1 MGTPEEKPL
10 KVKEKPKKKT
20 FKEKIAAIK
29 ENITVEPVL
38 ACYVIPGVLSRLA
51 TQNLYL
57 DKACRVNMQYGD
69 KVCDALIARAGNK
82 YLKEELAVQEL
93 IAGME
98 TWKNVL
104 LTAIPSFLIL
114 FVGAWSDRTGKRK
127 ICILLPIIGELI
139 MCLSNI
145 LNAYFFYE
153 LPVEVT
159 MFFEAF
165 FPAITGGWITTY
177 MGVFAY
183 ISDISSEQSRTFRVG
198 IANLCLTAGGPIGS
212 VFSGILLKLT
222 GYYGVF
228 TMSSLLYLFSIFY
241 GFIYITDPERPLTK
255 KSIQVSQFRMFKR
268 SDELHFLRSI
278 LLYVSRF

>member
-1 MGTPEEKPL
+1 MAPSEKMGTPEEQPL
-10 KVKEKPKKKT
+10 KVKEKPKKTT
-20 FKEKIAAIK
+20 FKEKIAVIK

-51 TQNLYL
+51 NQNLNL
-57 DKACRVNMQYGD
+57 DKACRVNMQFGD
-69 KVCDALIARAGNK
+69 QVCDALIAKEGTK
-82 YLKEELAVQEL
+82 YLKQELAVQEL

-98 TWKNVL
+98 MWKSVL
-104 LTAIPSFLIL
+104 LTALPSFLIIFL
-114 FVGAWSDRTGKRK
+114 GAWSDRTGKRK
-127 ICILLPIIGELI
+127 ICILLPIIGDLL

-159 MFFEAF
+159 MFFDGF

-183 ISDISSEQSRTFRVG
+183 ISDISSAESRTFRVG

-212 VFSGILLKLT
+212 VLSGILLKLT

-228 TMSSLLYLFSIFY
+228 SVSAFLNLFSIVY
-241 GFIYITDPERPLTK
+241 GFVYIKDPERPMTEKPK
-255 KSIQVSQFRMFKR
+255 KVSTFLMLER
-268 SDELHFLRSI
+268 SG
-278 LLYVSRF
+278 